1 MNKYNMSEGMR
12 KVEYKMTKKNT
23 YSERQGGWNMGYL
36 QPRLSNVIPIKDF
49 KQSNNKIRKYFR
61 KKNTV

>member
-1 MNKYNMSEGMR
+1 
-12 KVEYKMTKKNT
+12 
-23 YSERQGGWNMGYL
+23 MGYL

-49 KQSNNKIRKYFR
+49 KQSNNRIRKYFR